1 MQEVEVYE
9 KKYKNSYTKHSRLEF
24 HISEQDLKNA
34 LKMCCSSTRTNE
46 GNTLRKETS
55 LRKPEVRGSSA
66 AVQSQGQQESQGGW
80 VIDKN
85 MC

>member
-34 LKMCCSSTRTNE
+34 LKMFCSSTKTNA
-46 GNTLRKETS
+46 GNTLGKETS
-55 LRKPEVRGSSA
+55 LRKPEVRASSA
-66 AVQSQGQQESQGGW
+66 AVRSQGQQGSQGGW
-80 VIDKN
+80 VIDN
-85 MC
+85 SMR

>member
-34 LKMCCSSTRTNE
+34 LKKCFVLAPN
-46 GNTLRKETS
+46 
-55 LRKPEVRGSSA
+55 
-66 AVQSQGQQESQGGW
+66 
-80 VIDKN
+80 
-85 MC
+85 